1 MKLCRLLMLSK
12 AVHREA
18 CKSNQDNDWDR
29 LQVAKQNV
37 CKFFMQKKHGYVK
50 GILVFRYVQGQFWRE
65 IHKRSWEMLSLM
77 LLCFVVPTLS

>member
-1 MKLCRLLMLSK
+1 MLSK

-18 CKSNQDNDWDR
+18 CKSNQDHDWDR

-37 CKFFMQKKHGYVK
+37 CKVIMQKKRGYVK
-50 GILVFRYVQGQFWRE
+50 GILVFRNVPGQFWQE

-77 LLCFVVPTLS
+77 LLCFMVPTSS